1 MFDSNDIPQPP
12 SDSGDEPQIG
22 GGQSPNDPAADD
34 APLSQRIGRN
44 PSNLGDEVADEGDIT
59 FPDPAPLPA
68 EMPAEI

>member
-1 MFDSNDIPQPP
+1 MINSNDTPQPP
-12 SDSGDEPQIG
+12 SDPTTDQL
-22 GGQSPNDPAADD
+22 PNDPAAED

-59 FPDPAPLPA
+59 FPDPVPQPA